1 MKAKTRFLPEYSG
14 KQIVR
19 GEWWI
24 LSSNRSFLFRKR
36 MMEVSTNHLL
46 LQMESK
52 SFMLSIILGDKKF
65 MPCIR
70 EINQR

>member
-1 MKAKTRFLPEYSG
+1 MHEVSPEYSG
-14 KQIVR
+14 KQMVR

-52 SFMLSIILGDKKF
+52 SFMLSIIL
-65 MPCIR
+65 R
-70 EINQR
+70 EKNKLCLASERSIIDRR